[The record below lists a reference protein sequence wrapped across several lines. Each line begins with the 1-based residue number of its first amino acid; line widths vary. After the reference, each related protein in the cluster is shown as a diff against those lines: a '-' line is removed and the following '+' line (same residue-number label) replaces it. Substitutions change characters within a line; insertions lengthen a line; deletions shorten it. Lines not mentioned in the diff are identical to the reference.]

1 MKKVSRRQ
9 QKHETL
15 FNMQSVRAG
24 SHFPVSIFQDF
35 GKFPRMRQ
43 FVQEY
48 IQALNC
54 QNAGLEV
61 VGEFIKR

>member
-1 MKKVSRRQ
+1 MYTYKV
-9 QKHETL
+9 KY
-15 FNMQSVRAG
+15 G
-24 SHFPVSIFQDF
+24 SHFPVYIFQDF

>member
-1 MKKVSRRQ
+1 
-9 QKHETL
+9 
-15 FNMQSVRAG
+15 
-24 SHFPVSIFQDF
+24 
-35 GKFPRMRQ
+35 MRQ

-61 VGEFIKR
+61 VKEFIRRYAMFLYNYIIVFGGWVEGGGICLAAKH